1 MCPSLRLHN
10 TTHTHNTFKTQVKT
24 SKTPM
29 KHFKNLKNLIIVDF
43 LIPNSWILMKV
54 ERKIKRNKTNINI
67 FSKLSLWNLKK
78 KMKFKFQISKKAES
92 KKNSK

>member
-1 MCPSLRLHN
+1 
-10 TTHTHNTFKTQVKT
+10 
-24 SKTPM
+24 
-29 KHFKNLKNLIIVDF
+29 
-43 LIPNSWILMKV
+43 MKV

-78 KMKFKFQISKKAES
+78 KMKFKFKISKKAES